1 MVIFETR
8 HLTVSGGQFS
18 WGGNLV
24 TMGCYVSNYVKN
36 TSYMLELQAIIFE
49 K

>member
-1 MVIFETR
+1 
-8 HLTVSGGQFS
+8 
-18 WGGNLV
+18 
-24 TMGCYVSNYVKN
+24 MGCYVSNYVKN